1 MSTKL
6 LNIKVEAEMV
16 IAVEY
21 EGNIYTDDHWEVINT
36 VVKTGLEDLISRNNI
51 HEDFDISWAP
61 ITHISSIPSDYEGD
75 EIPYSNIPNSTL
87 NILDILSLSKKS

>member
-51 HEDFDISWAP
+51 DEDFDVSWSP
-61 ITHISSIPSDYEGD
+61 ITHIKAIPLEYEGD
-75 EIPYSNIPNSTL
+75 EIPYSNIPNSNL
-87 NILDILSLSKKS
+87 NILDILSASKKS